1 MATQK
6 PTPEEKLFAVIQGAQ
21 HPPLRARAQALSL
34 ASVGVRLSTLIG
46 PLDLP
51 RVNQAL
57 AMVIGILGLICVV
70 NPMLMQP
77 RLDRLMEEAH
87 LRAKP
92 FAITPPLQGLKSS
105 QDYADM
111 VRDKNPFR
119 VEEPAVASHET
130 PPEPTPVT
138 PPQPDFQAALSN
150 VKLVGISWSPDP
162 TAMIEE
168 SETKQTH
175 FLKRGSTLGP
185 FTIKEILPNRVI
197 LRVGDKD
204 FELF

>member
-34 ASVGVRLSTLIG
+34 TSVGARVSALIG

-51 RVNQAL
+51 RANQAL
-57 AMVIGILGLICVV
+57 AIVIVILGVLCAV
-70 NPMLMQP
+70 NPLFMQP
-77 RLDRLMEEAH
+77 RLDRLLEEAH
-87 LRAKP
+87 LHAKP
-92 FAITPPLQGLKSS
+92 FAMMPPLQGLKPS
-105 QDYADM
+105 QDYVDL

-119 VEEPAVASHET
+119 VEEPIVVSQTAPPDTGPIA
-130 PPEPTPVT
+130 PPEP
-138 PPQPDFQAALSN
+138 DFKAALAN
-150 VKLVGISWSPDP
+150 LKLVGISFGPDP

-168 SETKQTH
+168 AETKQTY
-175 FLKRGSTLGP
+175 FLKPGSTIGL
-185 FTIKEILPNRVI
+185 FTIKEVLPNRVI
-197 LRVGDKD
+197 LRAGDKD

>member
-1 MATQK
+1 MAQK

-21 HPPLRARAQALSL
+21 HPPLRERAQALSL
-34 ASVGVRLSTLIG
+34 ASVGARVSALIG

-51 RVNQAL
+51 RMNQAL
-57 AMVIGILGLICVV
+57 AIVIVMLGLICAV
-70 NPMLMQP
+70 NPMFMQP

-87 LRAKP
+87 LHAKP
-92 FAITPPLQGLKSS
+92 FAIMPPLQGLKSS
-105 QDYADM
+105 QDYADL
-111 VRDKNPFR
+111 VRDTNPFR
-119 VEEPAVASHET
+119 VEESAVASQAA
-130 PPEPTPVT
+130 PTDAAPVS
-138 PPQPDFQAALSN
+138 PPQPDFKSALAN
-150 VKLVGISWSPDP
+150 LKLVGISWSPDP

-168 SETKQTH
+168 TEAKQTH
-175 FLKRGSTLGP
+175 FLKLDGTIGP